1 MALSAHKTGGRP
13 SVEGTEELDRTVL
26 DIATRA
32 FLADGYAATS
42 MERISRMVGCSKATI
57 YRRYHS
63 KEDLFKAV
71 VRARCSHLFD
81 AMHEASLS
89 PADPVLALRQLM
101 WRFLEFS
108 LIPETVET
116 YRVMIADG
124 RRIPALLDSLAGEI
138 AKTFYDHIVSL
149 LARALNRGDTPQEV
163 VWLEQLAHGLTGMVA
178 GWAFRL
184 ALVDR
189 QPFGTEADKKQ
200 FFDTTWSAFEMVIQA
215 SRKDRDTAQ

>member
-1 MALSAHKTGGRP
+1 MGLSAHKTGGRP
-13 SVEGTEELDRTVL
+13 SVEGTEELDRAVL
-26 DIATRA
+26 DTATRA

-57 YRRYHS
+57 YRRHHS

-81 AMHEASLS
+81 AMHEAARS
-89 PADPVLALRQLM
+89 PADPVRALRQFM

-124 RRIPALLDSLAGEI
+124 GRIPALLDSLSNEI
-138 AKTFYDHIVSL
+138 AKTFYDHIASL
-149 LARALNRGDTPQEV
+149 LARALNRGNTTKEAM
-163 VWLEQLAHGLTGMVA
+163 WLAHMAHGLTGMIS
-178 GWAFRL
+178 GSAFRQ
-184 ALVDR
+184 ALVSR
-189 QPFGTEADKKQ
+189 PPFATEADKKQ
-200 FFDTTWSAFEMVIQA
+200 FFDTTWSAFEMMMWA
-215 SRKDRDTAQ
+215 SRNGEDTGQ